1 MQDEAR
7 APRLTPSAVSS
18 GSPGTLPGRPLF
30 RAAFPGCF
38 SGRFP
43 SRFSVPSSAVADFS
57 RRFTPSTQSR
67 IDRMSLAAAPRMF
80 ASCSSRSP
88 SAPLALRASPLLR

>member
-30 RAAFPGCF
+30 RAAFPGCFSGCF

-80 ASCSSRSP
+80 A
-88 SAPLALRASPLLR
+88 